1 MPVTTIEW
9 TNNKIR
15 MIDQTKLP
23 EELIHLEISDIE
35 VLAEAIKSLRVR
47 GGAGHW
53 HRRSLRRGFGRA
65 ELRGRR

>member
-9 TNNKIR
+9 TNNQIR

-23 EELIHLEISDIE
+23 EELLHLEISDIE

-47 GGAGHW
+47 GASAIGIAGA
-53 HRRSLRRGFGRA
+53 FGVV
-65 ELRGRR
+65 LGM